1 MPVTGLA
8 LVTGA
13 AGFVGRH
20 FARHLRGQ
28 GWEVVGIDTEPG
40 PGAVF
45 CDARDFFR
53 GSGPRVAGYDL
64 VIHCAAVVGGRQVI
78 EADPLAQVVNFEID
92 AALFRW
98 ARICRPGR
106 IIYFSSSAAY
116 PVLLQDGQPPYA
128 LPEDEIKF
136 EGLAG
141 VPDSL
146 YGWAKLTGEFLA
158 RQAIADGMPVT
169 VVRPFSG
176 YGSDQDASYPL
187 PAFTDRALR
196 REDPFL
202 IWGDGGQ
209 TRDFIH
215 IDDIVRAVMAMY
227 EQDRAG
233 PVNLCS
239 GHGTSM
245 RTLAAMICR
254 QAGYEPGFEFA
265 PAAPSGVRYRV
276 GNAFMLSQ
284 FCRPRVTLEEGIR
297 RALADRAGR
306 LARHGG

>member
-1 MPVTGLA
+1 MTGKA
-8 LVTGA
+8 LVTGS

-20 FARHLRGQ
+20 FAAHLREA
-28 GWEVVGIDTEPG
+28 GWSVAGIDTVTG
-40 PGAVF
+40 PGTVF

-53 GSGPRVAGYDL
+53 GLSGPGHRYDL

-78 EADPLAQVVNFEID
+78 EADPMVQAVNLEID

-98 ARICRPGR
+98 ARVVRPGR
-106 IIYFSSSAAY
+106 VVYFSSSAAY
-116 PVLLQDGQPPYA
+116 PVMLQDGQPPYA
-128 LPEDEIKF
+128 MPEDEIKF
-136 EGLAG
+136 DGLAG
-141 VPDSL
+141 VPDQL

-158 RQAIADGMPVT
+158 RQAIADGLPVT

-176 YGSDQDASYPL
+176 YGSDQDASYPF
-187 PAFTDRALR
+187 PAFIDRALK

-215 IDDIVRAVMAMY
+215 IDDIVRAVMVMY

-239 GHGTSM
+239 GSGTLM
-245 RTLAAMICR
+245 RTLARMICD
-254 QAGYEPGFEFA
+254 QAGYAPEFEYA

-276 GNAFMLSQ
+276 GNAFALSQ
-284 FCRPRVTLEEGIR
+284 FCRPRITLEEGIR
-297 RALADRAGR
+297 RALADRAR
-306 LARHGG
+306 A

>member
-1 MPVTGLA
+1 MSGRA

-20 FARHLRGQ
+20 FAAHLREE
-28 GWEVVGIDTEPG
+28 GWEVCGIDTELG
-40 PGAVF
+40 PDTVLW
-45 CDARDFFR
+45 DARDFFR
-53 GSGPRVAGYDL
+53 GQRGVGVTGYDL

-78 EADPLAQVVNFEID
+78 EHDPLAQAVNFEID

-98 ARICRPGR
+98 ARVCRPGR

-116 PVLLQDGQPPYA
+116 PVLLQDGSPPYA

-136 EGLAG
+136 DGLAG
-141 VPDSL
+141 VPDQL

-158 RQAIADGMPVT
+158 RQARAAGIPVT

-176 YGSDQDASYPL
+176 YGEDQDASYPF
-187 PAFTDRALR
+187 PAFVDRALR

-209 TRDFIH
+209 VRDFIH

-227 EQDRAG
+227 AQERPG
-233 PVNLCS
+233 PVNLAS
-239 GHGTSM
+239 GRGVSM
-245 RTLAAMICR
+245 RTLASMICH

-265 PAAPSGVRYRV
+265 PAAPAGVRYRV
-276 GNAFMLSQ
+276 GNAFVLNQ
-284 FCRPRVTLEEGIR
+284 FCRPRVTLEDGIR
-297 RALADRAGR
+297 RALSARAFR
-306 LARHGG
+306 LARRE